1 MSDPLVSLVIG
12 IVLVVMGI
20 ALFWPERGLVS
31 RWRAVRQLTARVLQE
46 DALKHIQKLDFSGQ
60 TATFQGVAGALGVDL
75 NQAIEVI
82 AELERLGLVL
92 HEGER
97 LRLSNEGRQVAMNVI
112 RAHRLWEQ
120 YLAEHTGFRQSEWHS
135 QAERFEHHFTPEEL
149 DELAGSLGNP
159 LYDPHGDPIP
169 SKEGQVFDH
178 DAVLLTDLAV
188 GEIARIVHVGDE
200 PETVAAQI
208 EAEGLLPGMIV
219 RVSERTSHR
228 VKFWTNGEEHVLA
241 PIVALKISVVRLAD
255 AGVEIEQ
262 PGIPLT
268 QLTTGQTGRVVNLS
282 PRLRGAE
289 RRRLMDLGLLPGTL
303 IEAEFSSPI
312 GDPVAYRIRD
322 SLIALRSE
330 QARCIQVELLP
341 EPEVVR

>member
-1 MSDPLVSLVIG
+1 MSDPLVSLLIG
-12 IVLVVMGI
+12 IILLVLGT

-31 RWRAVRQLTARVLQE
+31 RWRAVRQMTARVLQE
-46 DALKHIQKLDFSGQ
+46 DALKHIQKLNFNGQ
-60 TATFQGVAGALGVDL
+60 TATSQGVAGALGVDL
-75 NQAIEVI
+75 NRAIEVI

-97 LRLSNEGRQVAMNVI
+97 LRLSIEGQQVAMNVI

-120 YLAEHTGFRQSEWHS
+120 YLAEHTGFHQSEWHS

-178 DAVLLTDLAV
+178 DAVLLTDLVV
-188 GEIARIVHVGDE
+188 GETARIVHVGDE

-219 RVSERTSHR
+219 RVSERTSQR

-241 PIVALKISVVRLAD
+241 PIVAVKISVVRLAD
-255 AGVEIEQ
+255 SEEEVEQ
-262 PGIPLT
+262 PGIPLN
-268 QLTTGQTGRVVNLS
+268 QLLTGQTGKVVTLS

-303 IEAEFSSPI
+303 IEAEISSPM
-312 GDPVAYRIRD
+312 GDPVAYRVRD
-322 SLIALRSE
+322 TLIALRSE

-341 EPEVVR
+341 EQEVVA